1 VPPRLFV
8 AIALAL
14 SIGLGLAVSPFASS
28 APDGLQSVAVKH
40 AFADRSTAGAT
51 AARAPAPGYAFPGV
65 RDQRLARGLA
75 GFAGT
80 LAVFAISMGLGALI
94 RRRRWTPATTHLS

>member
-1 VPPRLFV
+1 MSLPLFV
-8 AIALAL
+8 AVTLAL
-14 SIGLGLAVSPFASS
+14 SIGLGVAVSPFVSS
-28 APDGLQSVAVKH
+28 APDGLQSVAVKQ
-40 AFADRSTAGAT
+40 AFADRGTASPVAV
-51 AARAPAPGYAFPGV
+51 RAPASGYAFPGV

-75 GFAGT
+75 GLAGT